1 MGFGKTEVALRASFI
16 VAQNDYQVCILAPT
30 TVLAKQHFE
39 VFKERFSEFPYRIC
53 LLTREQTKTEKA
65 EIYKKIKENHFSI
78 IIGTHALFNKQI
90 SFKSLNLLII
100 DEEHKFGVRQ
110 KEQIRSLKN
119 GINVISLSATPIPR
133 TLNLSLSKVRDISLI
148 TTPPTCWRSGD

>member
-65 EIYKKIKENHFSI
+65 EIY
-78 IIGTHALFNKQI
+78 
-90 SFKSLNLLII
+90 
-100 DEEHKFGVRQ
+100 
-110 KEQIRSLKN
+110 
-119 GINVISLSATPIPR
+119 
-133 TLNLSLSKVRDISLI
+133 LSLIHI
-148 TTPPTCWRSGD
+148 